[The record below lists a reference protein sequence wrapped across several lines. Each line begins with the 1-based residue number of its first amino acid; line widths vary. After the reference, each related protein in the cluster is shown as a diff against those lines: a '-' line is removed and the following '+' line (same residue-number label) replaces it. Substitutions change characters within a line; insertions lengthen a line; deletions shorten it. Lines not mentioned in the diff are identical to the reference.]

1 MQATKR
7 PPIPIPL
14 QVQVY
19 FRDAWLCHVCRK
31 PVIFHLSLKHLAGLV
46 QQRLPGA
53 TLAYWDRTWRRDQ
66 APLLDELAASIDHIE
81 AFSRGG
87 VHGLDNFATICA
99 RCNARKSARST
110 ESFVTL
116 SQPWKVKGKH
126 GEPVHWDG
134 LASAFVALARDR
146 INSLSATERKWLAA
160 LEQHWGS
167 AANEQ
172 R

>member
-1 MQATKR
+1 MG
-7 PPIPIPL
+7 
-14 QVQVY
+14 
-19 FRDAWLCHVCRK
+19 
-31 PVIFHLSLKHLAGLV
+31 S
-46 QQRLPGA
+46 
-53 TLAYWDRTWRRDQ
+53 RTSQ
-66 APLLDELAASIDHIE
+66 PFAPAAMLE
-81 AFSRGG
+81 R
-87 VHGLDNFATICA
+87 
-99 RCNARKSARST
+99 ARSR

-167 AANEQ
+167 AAKQ

>member
-1 MQATKR
+1 MPATKR

-31 PVIFHLSLKHLAGLV
+31 PVIFHLALKHLAGLV

-53 TLAYWDRTWRRDQ
+53 KLAYWDPTWRRDQ

-87 VHGLDNFATICA
+87 VHGLENFATICA
-99 RCNARKSARST
+99 RCNARKSAIQR
-110 ESFVTL
+110 VVCY
-116 SQPWKVKGKH
+116 VK
-126 GEPVHWDG
+126 
-134 LASAFVALARDR
+134 S
-146 INSLSATERKWLAA
+146 A
-160 LEQHWGS
+160 LEGQGQAWRARSLGRLGICLCGIGARSDKFPVCHRAQVVGR
-167 AANEQ
+167 A
-172 R
+172 